1 MNKYEKALNDLADIV
16 GKMGNI
22 NIKTLKT
29 YKILKELVERATPMK
44 VRLQHL
50 EDANRDY
57 VFCPICDNG
66 IGVIEF
72 VKAVNIKY
80 CPECGQALD
89 WSE

>member
-29 YKILKELVERATPMK
+29 YKILTELVERATPMK
-44 VRLQHL
+44 CVWP
-50 EDANRDY
+50 EN
-57 VFCPICDNG
+57 VDNG
-66 IGVIEF
+66 TQPCCP
-72 VKAVNIKY
+72 NCYDPDIKDMFDSF
-80 CPECGQALD
+80 CSNCGQALD